1 MFFPFLILNTVYSI
15 LDTFMHHRSFFVG
28 WGTTVLALGIGV
40 LGILLVA
47 NAQMTSESLADL
59 SSFEAS
65 LQQASLDA
73 AAPASEELPPIV
85 FATSTVA
92 LYQPPLRYLRAVKG
106 DPRLTPADIS
116 VRVPI
121 LMYHHIRAMK
131 SSFTAKDRQ
140 YTVTPEHF
148 EAQMERLVKAGYTT
162 ITPRELEAA
171 IEGKMI
177 LPEKA
182 VLLTFDDGYRE
193 HYKIAFPILRRLH
206 LKATYFIISSTTRI
220 HAHMTE
226 EMIRE
231 VDASGLV
238 TIADHTRHHPFL
250 ARMSSASRVP
260 EIVDS
265 KQDLEAIIGHPVLD
279 FAYPFGSWSQEVAND
294 VRKAGY
300 TLGFGI
306 RLGSLHG
313 ESSRYQLRRIRV
325 LDGEDVVPML
335 DLLSKP

>member
-1 MFFPFLILNTVYSI
+1 
-15 LDTFMHHRSFFVG
+15 MHHRSFFLG
-28 WGTTVLALGIGV
+28 WGIAVLALGVGV
-40 LGILLVA
+40 LGLIWVA
-47 NAQMTSESLADL
+47 SAQMTYQSYTDL
-59 SSFEAS
+59 SSFETG

-73 AAPASEELPPIV
+73 AASVSEALPQIV
-85 FATSTVA
+85 FATNTAA
-92 LYQPPLRYLRAVKG
+92 LRLPPLRYLQAVKG
-106 DPRLTPADIS
+106 DPRLEPTDIS

-131 SSFTAKDRQ
+131 PSFTSKDRQ

-148 EAQMERLVKAGYTT
+148 EAQMEGLVKAGYTT
-162 ITPRELEAA
+162 ITPRDLQAA

-193 HYKIAFPILRRLH
+193 HYKVVFPILQRLR

-220 HAHMTE
+220 NAHMSE
-226 EMIRE
+226 DMIRE

-250 ARMSSASRVP
+250 ARLSSAGRVP
-260 EIVDS
+260 EIVGS
-265 KQDLEAIIGHPVLD
+265 KQDLETIVGHPIFD

-294 VRKAGY
+294 VKRAGY
-300 TLGFGI
+300 SLGFGI

-313 ESSRYQLRRIRV
+313 ESSRYQLRRIRI
-325 LDGEDVVPML
+325 LDGEDVVPIL
-335 DLLSKP
+335 DLFSKS